1 MAAYRLTAK
10 STLIWTLAGAFAVAG
25 FPFAPPAA
33 GAAFFAADDA
43 ARSDAYREG
52 QRALA
57 DEKWH
62 EALKIFRSIADD
74 KKADADAALYWTA
87 WTEWKLGRKG
97 AALGTLRS
105 LRDGY
110 PKSAWL
116 DDARVLE
123 LEIDGRDRIEPREP
137 KPPKEPREP
146 KDPKDPKEGRD
157 PRRSVEIDED
167 EEIKLYA
174 LDGLMQVEPEK
185 AVPILEKFLAG
196 NHSLRLKERALF
208 VLAQSDAPRA
218 RQILIDLVRRGTPP
232 ELRLKAV
239 EQLGVAGG
247 REDIAALATIW
258 KESTPEVKRKVLEA
272 WMVAGV
278 GEPVFDV
285 AKSEADPGLR
295 RKAIEMLGVMGATR
309 ELGELYATERDPD
322 VRAKLLE
329 AYGVA
334 GDEQALL
341 RAAKTE
347 TDPRLRRKAI
357 ESIGV
362 FGGRDAARIL
372 VSLYESETEYDIKAK
387 IVESLMVAGDAKPL
401 VELFKKE
408 KDRALKRK
416 ILQQIAVMGDEETAE
431 LFADLLEEKP

>member
-1 MAAYRLTAK
+1 MNATQTQSTIHGPTARKTRRRFAPTTATAVVAAMALG
-10 STLIWTLAGAFAVAG
+10 TLAASAAHALPPLFAEGEAG
-25 FPFAPPAA
+25 
-33 GAAFFAADDA
+33 
-43 ARSDAYREG
+43 RSTSYKEG

-57 DEKWH
+57 DERWE
-62 EALKIFRSIADD
+62 EALKIFRSVADA
-74 KKADADAALYWTA
+74 KGTDADAALYWTA
-87 WTEWKLGRKG
+87 WTEWKLSRKG

-105 LRDGY
+105 LVDAY
-110 PKSAWL
+110 PKSSWI
-116 DDARVLE
+116 DDAKA
-123 LEIDGRDRIEPREP
+123 LEIQIQG
-137 KPPKEPREP
+137 
-146 KDPKDPKEGRD
+146 G
-157 PRRSVEIDED
+157 DETEAVSPGADD

-185 AVPILEKFLAG
+185 AVPILERFLAG

-208 VLAQSDAPRA
+208 VLAQSDSPRS
-218 RQILIDLVRRGTPP
+218 RQVLLDLVRRGTPP

-247 REDIAALATIW
+247 KEDLAALSTIW

-272 WMVAGV
+272 WMIAGV
-278 GEPVFDV
+278 EEPVFDV
-285 AKSEADPGLR
+285 ARNEKDPDLR
-295 RKAIEMLGVMGATR
+295 RKAIEMLGVMGATD
-309 ELGELYATERDPD
+309 ELGQLYATETNPD

-362 FGGRDAARIL
+362 FGGKDASRIL
-372 VSLYESETEYDIKAK
+372 VDLYQTETDRDIKNK
-387 IVESLMVAGDAKPL
+387 IIESLMVAGDAKPL
-401 VELFKKE
+401 VALFKQE
-408 KDRALKRK
+408 KDRELKKK
-416 ILQQIAVMGDEETAE
+416 ILQQISVMGDEETAE
-431 LFADLLEEKP
+431 LFAELLGEKP